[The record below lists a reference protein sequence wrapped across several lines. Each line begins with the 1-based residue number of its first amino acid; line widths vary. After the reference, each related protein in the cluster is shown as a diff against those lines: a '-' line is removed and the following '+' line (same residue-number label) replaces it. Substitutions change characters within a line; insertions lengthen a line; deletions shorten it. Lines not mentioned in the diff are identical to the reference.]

1 MDPDSPGAI
10 HAKNPNAKIIM
21 ILRNP
26 NERLISDY
34 LYQIKYALDIL
45 PFEEVVKA
53 GIRSLSKDIH
63 SIVKTGMY
71 SQHIGNYYG
80 KFDKKQIKIII
91 FEEFIKDTKKTVREV
106 LEFLEIDGLHDFK
119 DEVYN
124 RYAVPGGRL
133 QKAVI
138 KNKTLL
144 KIVVRILPTDRIIKM
159 AEMFLMKKE
168 KRPKSSEFD
177 MSQLREIFLDEK
189 TKLEIMLGRKIDWE
203 I

>member
-1 MDPDSPGAI
+1 M
-10 HAKNPNAKIIM
+10 
-21 ILRNP
+21 
-26 NERLISDY
+26 
-34 LYQIKYALDIL
+34 
-45 PFEEVVKA
+45 
-53 GIRSLSKDIH
+53 
-63 SIVKTGMY
+63 
-71 SQHIGNYYG
+71 
-80 KFDKKQIKIII
+80 
-91 FEEFIKDTKKTVREV
+91 
-106 LEFLEIDGLHDFK
+106 
-119 DEVYN
+119 
-124 RYAVPGGRL
+124 